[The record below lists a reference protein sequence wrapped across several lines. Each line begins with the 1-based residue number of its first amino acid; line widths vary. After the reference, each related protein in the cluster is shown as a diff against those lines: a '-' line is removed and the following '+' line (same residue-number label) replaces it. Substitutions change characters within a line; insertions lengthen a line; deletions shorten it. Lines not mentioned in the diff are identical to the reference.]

1 MKHIVGL
8 KREQREAYKIN
19 IDAAAKNKAKLVERD
34 DVAPT
39 FWWRD
44 MPEKFV
50 DENATVTD
58 EKKKRLEEEKEKNKL
73 RTKWDNGVAF
83 YQFQS

>member
-1 MKHIVGL
+1 
-8 KREQREAYKIN
+8 
-19 IDAAAKNKAKLVERD
+19 
-34 DVAPT
+34 
-39 FWWRD
+39 

-50 DENATVTD
+50 DENATITD

-83 YQFQS
+83 YQFQSQRESTLTHPNIFAFVKNGNSSVILYCI